1 MKYYWK
7 NGFYIDEIHF
17 DFDAETGEYAVPAG
31 YAEITEELYRNLLD
45 GQAAGKRIVTG
56 ADGLPELAEQLSP
69 DPDPVANAE
78 KLLRSMQVRA
88 AALAIPAADEAAAF
102 TLAPLCKMWAA
113 NTHYDALEIVNHE
126 GQPYRVVQAVD
137 SLEHQ
142 MPGSAGMLAIYRPID
157 PAPGTREEP
166 KTFYLG
172 MDVKE
177 GLYYTSAGKL
187 YLAKADLPACTYAPG
202 TAGVWQWEEVA
213 DTE

>member
-7 NGFYIDEIHF
+7 DGFYIDEVHF
-17 DFDAETGEYAVPAG
+17 DFDAETGEYTVPDG
-31 YAEITEELYRNLLD
+31 YTEITEKLYHTLLD
-45 GQAAGKRIVTG
+45 GQAAGQRIVTG
-56 ADGLPELAEQLSP
+56 ADGLPELAEQLP
-69 DPDPVANAE
+69 PEPDPVADAE

-88 AALAIPAADEAAAF
+88 AALAIPAADDAAAF
-102 TLAPLCKMWAA
+102 TLAPLCKTWAA
-113 NTHYDALEIVNHE
+113 GIHYDALEIVNHE

-142 MPGSAGMLAIYRPID
+142 PPGAAGMLAIYRPID

-166 KTFYLG
+166 KRFYLG

-187 YLAKADLPACTYAPG
+187 YLAKADLPGCTYEPG
-202 TAGVWQWEEVA
+202 SEGVWQWEEVT
-213 DTE
+213 DVQ

>member
-88 AALAIPAADEAAAF
+88 AALATPAADDAAAF

>member
-7 NGFYIDEIHF
+7 NGFYIDEINF
-17 DFDAETGEYAVPAG
+17 DIDPDSGTYIIPDG
-31 YAEITEELYRNLLD
+31 YVEITEEQWRMLLK
-45 GQAAGKRIVTG
+45 GQATGKRIIIG
-56 ADGLPELAEQLSP
+56 DSGIPELADRLP
-69 DPDPVANAE
+69 TKPNPIAE
-78 KLLRSMQVRA
+78 ASKLLQAMQVRA
-88 AALAIPAADEAAAF
+88 AALAIPAADDAAAF
-102 TLAPLCKMWAA
+102 TLAPLCKTWTAG
-113 NTHYDALEIVNHE
+113 THYDALEIVNHE
-126 GQPYRVVQAVD
+126 GRPYRVVQAVD

-166 KTFYLG
+166 KTFYFG

>member
-17 DFDAETGEYAVPAG
+17 DFDVETGEYTVPTG

-69 DPDPVANAE
+69 EPDPVADAE

-88 AALAIPAADEAAAF
+88 ASLAIPAADDAAAF

-142 MPGSAGMLAIYRPID
+142 PPGAEGMLAIYRPID

-202 TAGVWQWEEVA
+202 TAGVWQWKEVA

>member
-88 AALAIPAADEAAAF
+88 AALAIPAADDAAAF

-202 TAGVWQWEEVA
+202 TAGVWQWEEGA

>member
-7 NGFYIDEIHF
+7 DGFYIDEIHF

-88 AALAIPAADEAAAF
+88 AALAIPAADDAAAF

-126 GQPYRVVQAVD
+126 GRPYRVVQAVD

-187 YLAKADLPACTYAPG
+187 YLAKADMPACTYAPG
-202 TAGVWQWEEVA
+202 TEGAWQWEEVT
-213 DTE
+213 DVQ

>member
-1 MKYYWK
+1 M
-7 NGFYIDEIHF
+7 
-17 DFDAETGEYAVPAG
+17 
-31 YAEITEELYRNLLD
+31 L
-45 GQAAGKRIVTG
+45 QA
-56 ADGLPELAEQLSP
+56 
-69 DPDPVANAE
+69 
-78 KLLRSMQVRA
+78 MQVRA
-88 AALAIPAADEAAAF
+88 AALAIPAADDAAAF

-126 GQPYRVVQAVD
+126 GRPYRVVQAVD

-166 KTFYLG
+166 KTFYFG

>member
-7 NGFYIDEIHF
+7 NGFYIDEINF
-17 DFDAETGEYAVPAG
+17 DIDPDSGTYIIPDG
-31 YAEITEELYRNLLD
+31 YVEITEEQWRMLLK
-45 GQAAGKRIVTG
+45 GQATGKRIIIG
-56 ADGLPELAEQLSP
+56 DSGIPELADRLP
-69 DPDPVANAE
+69 TKPNPIAE
-78 KLLRSMQVRA
+78 ASKLLQAMQIRA
-88 AALAIPAADEAAAF
+88 AALAIPAADDAAAF

-126 GQPYRVVQAVD
+126 GRPYRVVQAVD

-166 KTFYLG
+166 KTFYFG

>member
-7 NGFYIDEIHF
+7 DGFYIDAIHF
-17 DFDAETGEYAVPAG
+17 PLNLETDEYDVPDG
-31 YAEITEELYRNLLD
+31 YVEIAEELYVSLLQ
-45 GQAAGKRIVTG
+45 GQAAGKRIVTNSTG
-56 ADGLPELAEQLSP
+56 IPELADPLSPVINPVDTAKQLFRTLQIKAAAMSIPAEDDTTAEQLAP
-69 DPDPVANAE
+69 ICPTWTAGE
-78 KLLRSMQVRA
+78 HYK
-88 AALAIPAADEAAAF
+88 AF
-102 TLAPLCKMWAA
+102 
-113 NTHYDALEIVNHE
+113 EIVNHE

>member
-7 NGFYIDEIHF
+7 NGFYIDEINF
-17 DFDAETGEYAVPAG
+17 DIDPDSGTYIIPDG
-31 YAEITEELYRNLLD
+31 YVEITEEQWRMLLK
-45 GQAAGKRIVTG
+45 GQATGKRIIIG
-56 ADGLPELAEQLSP
+56 DSGIPELADRLP
-69 DPDPVANAE
+69 TKPNPIAE
-78 KLLRSMQVRA
+78 ASKLLQAMQVRA
-88 AALAIPAADEAAAF
+88 AALAIPAADDAAAF
-102 TLAPLCKMWAA
+102 TLAPLCKTWAA
-113 NTHYDALEIVNHE
+113 GTHYDALEIVNHE
-126 GQPYRVVQAVD
+126 ERPYRVVQAVD

-157 PAPGTREEP
+157 PAPGTRDDP
-166 KTFYLG
+166 KTFYFG

-202 TAGVWQWEEVA
+202 TDGVWQWEDVA

>member
-7 NGFYIDEIHF
+7 NGFYIDEINF
-17 DFDAETGEYAVPAG
+17 DIDPDSGTYIIPDG
-31 YAEITEELYRNLLD
+31 YVEITEEQWRMLLK
-45 GQAAGKRIVTG
+45 GQATGKRIIIG
-56 ADGLPELAEQLSP
+56 DSGIPELADRLP
-69 DPDPVANAE
+69 TKPNPIAE
-78 KLLRSMQVRA
+78 ASKLLQAMQVRA
-88 AALAIPAADEAAAF
+88 AALAIPAADDAAAF

-126 GQPYRVVQAVD
+126 GRPYRVVQAVD

-166 KTFYLG
+166 KTFYFG

>member
-88 AALAIPAADEAAAF
+88 AALAIPAADDAAAF

-113 NTHYDALEIVNHE
+113 NTHYDALETVNHE
-126 GQPYRVVQAVD
+126 GQTYRVVQAVD

>member
-7 NGFYIDEIHF
+7 NGFYIDEINF
-17 DFDAETGEYAVPAG
+17 DIDPDSGTYIIPDG
-31 YAEITEELYRNLLD
+31 YVEITEEQWRMLLK
-45 GQAAGKRIVTG
+45 GQATGKRIIIG
-56 ADGLPELAEQLSP
+56 DSGLPELADRLP
-69 DPDPVANAE
+69 TKPNPIAE
-78 KLLRSMQVRA
+78 ASKLLQAMQVRA
-88 AALAIPAADEAAAF
+88 AALAIPAADDAAAF

-126 GQPYRVVQAVD
+126 GRPYRVVQAVD

-166 KTFYLG
+166 KTFYFG

>member
-7 NGFYIDEIHF
+7 DGFYIDEIHF
-17 DFDAETGEYAVPAG
+17 DFDAETGEYTVPAG
-31 YAEITEELYRNLLD
+31 YAEITEELYTNLLD

-69 DPDPVANAE
+69 EPDPVADAE

-88 AALAIPAADEAAAF
+88 AALAIPAADDAAAF
-102 TLAPLCKMWAA
+102 TLAPLCKTWAA
-113 NTHYDALEIVNHE
+113 GTHYDALEIVNHE
-126 GQPYRVVQAVD
+126 ERPYRVVQAVD

-142 MPGSAGMLAIYRPID
+142 MPGAAGMLAIYRPID